1 MDLVIFD
8 CDGTLVDSEFLCN
21 LAMQQQLAE
30 LGIEASAEQLVAE
43 YRGVKLNVIISSLE
57 AVFSINFPDSFEV
70 EYRKKVAQLFDLHL
84 TPNQGVIELIE
95 SLTIPYCIASSAPR
109 MKIEQA
115 LRVTG
120 LDKYF
125 KGKIFSAYEVGS
137 WKPDPGL
144 FLHAAETMQVDPANC
159 YVIEDSLVGLQ
170 AANAAQMKSVY
181 YAPDE
186 VEQSPLAMLQIQH
199 MSELIGK
206 L

>member
-1 MDLVIFD
+1 
-8 CDGTLVDSEFLCN
+8 
-21 LAMQQQLAE
+21 
-30 LGIEASAEQLVAE
+30 LGIEASAEQLVAD
-43 YRGVKLNVIISSLE
+43 YRGVKLNVIMSSLE
-57 AVFSINFPDSFEV
+57 TVFSINFPDNFEV

-95 SLTIPYCIASSAPR
+95 SLKIPYCIASSAPR

-115 LRVTG
+115 LQVTG

-125 KGKIFSAYEVGS
+125 EGKIFSAYEVGS

-144 FLHAAETMQVDPANC
+144 FLHVAETMQVEPANC

-181 YAPDE
+181 YAPNE
-186 VEQSPLAMLQIQH
+186 VEQSPLAVLQVQH
-199 MSELIGK
+199 MSQLIGK